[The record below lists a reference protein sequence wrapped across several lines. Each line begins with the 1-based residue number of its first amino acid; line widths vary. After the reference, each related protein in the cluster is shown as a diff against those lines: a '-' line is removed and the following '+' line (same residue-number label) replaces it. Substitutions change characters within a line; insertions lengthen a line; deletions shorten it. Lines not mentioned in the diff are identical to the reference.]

1 MPCRAAGAE
10 TGDADR
16 KVAYLSD
23 EWIEAL
29 DAALGH
35 APSEPSEPSESGV
48 DARVDRLVVQY
59 RVEGGPDGSRSW
71 HLDLAPDR
79 LRARAGE
86 ASGAAVTFT
95 QPWSVAAAVA
105 SGRRSATEAL
115 LTGDVAVSG
124 DASALLPWRQALR
137 RAGDALAALSGATDV
152 PTDLPTDVATGA
164 EGAEEG

>member
-1 MPCRAAGAE
+1 MPCRAAGAG
-10 TGDADR
+10 TGDAGR
-16 KVAYLSD
+16 RVAYLSD
-23 EWIEAL
+23 EWIDAL
-29 DAALGH
+29 DAALGQ
-35 APSEPSEPSESGV
+35 APPETAGPGV
-48 DARVDRLVVQY
+48 EAGVDRLVVQY
-59 RVEGGPDGSRSW
+59 RVQGGPDGPRSW

-86 ASGAAVTFT
+86 ADGAAVTFT

-152 PTDLPTDVATGA
+152 PTEVPDEVVTGA
-164 EGAEEG
+164 AGAEEG

>member
-29 DAALGH
+29 DAALRH
-35 APSEPSEPSESGV
+35 APSEPAEPGIEVEG
-48 DARVDRLVVQY
+48 RVDRLIVQY
-59 RVEGGPDGSRSW
+59 RVQGGPDGPRSW

-86 ASGAAVTFT
+86 ADGAAVTFT

-137 RAGDALAALSGATDV
+137 LAGDALAELSAATDV
-152 PTDLPTDVATGA
+152 PTDVATGA

>member
-1 MPCRAAGAE
+1 MPCSAAGAG
-10 TGDADR
+10 TGDAGR

-35 APSEPSEPSESGV
+35 APAGPAEAQAQAEAEAEAEAGV
-48 DARVDRLVVQY
+48 DRVIVQY

-79 LRARAGE
+79 LRARAG
-86 ASGAAVTFT
+86 
-95 QPWSVAAAVA
+95 
-105 SGRRSATEAL
+105 
-115 LTGDVAVSG
+115 
-124 DASALLPWRQALR
+124 
-137 RAGDALAALSGATDV
+137 DALAALSGATDM
-152 PTDLPTDVATGA
+152 PTDMPTDVVTDMPTEVVTGA

>member
-29 DAALGH
+29 DAALRH
-35 APSEPSEPSESGV
+35 APSEPAEAEVEV
-48 DARVDRLVVQY
+48 DVEGRVDRLIVQY
-59 RVEGGPDGSRSW
+59 RVQGGPDGPRSW

-152 PTDLPTDVATGA
+152 PTDVATGA